1 MFVRVCVCACVC
13 VCLCV
18 SVCVHVSVCVCVC
31 VCVCVSVC
39 GIAQVSVTSLNF
51 VSQADDRAPVIP
63 TVIAFVSFSDQGQWM
78 ATVRR

>member
-13 VCLCV
+13 VC
-18 SVCVHVSVCVCVC
+18 VCACVCVCVRVS

-51 VSQADDRAPVIP
+51 VSQADDQAPVIP